1 VNRAYMIF
9 IIRFFSTVLRPAIC
23 AVLCAVLCS
32 SLFASSVAVAMPAQ
46 GQKIMVAGPSPQA
59 PDIARDITSKGG
71 NVVDVAVAVVMSM
84 SVTQPYFASLGGGGF
99 ALIKMGTDVKALDFR
114 EIAPKKATET
124 LFNDNDPNTSR
135 DGGLAVGVPGI
146 PAGLWA
152 MHEKYGKL
160 KWNQL
165 FDAAIKDADKGFQVS
180 SEWVENT
187 EYNMKRFNKGG
198 VKFFTH
204 SDGTHLKPGDL
215 LKQPQQIAMLKEIQ
229 KKGAKAFYEGA
240 VARDIVASVN
250 DQKGIFT
257 EDDLKN
263 YKVRWL
269 EPITADFAGY
279 KVSLMPPPSSGGVI
293 IAQALKLI
301 EKLKVTNYAPLS
313 VDEFHYLIEIMKLS
327 YRGRQLL
334 GDPDFAKNPIAQ
346 LLDDKYLS
354 DMAKL
359 VKPDKAIDVE
369 PLKTLPFEKEQTTH
383 ISIMDGAGNTIA
395 MTITLNGDF
404 GSGIVTS
411 KYGIS
416 MNNEMDDFTT
426 KPGQPNMFKLIQGS
440 ANLVRPGARP
450 LSSMSPTIVEKNG
463 RTVLS
468 LGAPGGPRI
477 TTAVL
482 QVLYRVLTQPF
493 DIDQAIQ
500 APRVHH
506 QFLPNVVKIDKLK
519 FSPEVLAALKARG
532 HVIETGSTGKV
543 YGIFRSEDG
552 LLSGAADQRGES
564 AAGGQ

>member
-1 VNRAYMIF
+1 MSRSYLIFTMRFLSRALSALFCVIPL
-9 IIRFFSTVLRPAIC
+9 V
-23 AVLCAVLCS
+23 S
-32 SLFASSVAVAMPAQ
+32 SLTWAMPAQ

-71 NVVDVAVAVVMSM
+71 NVIDVAVAVVLSM

-99 ALIKMGTDVKALDFR
+99 ALIKMGNDVKVLDFR
-114 EIAPKKATET
+114 EMAPGKSNEK
-124 LFNDNDPNTSR
+124 LFNDGDPNSSR
-135 DGGLAVGVPGI
+135 NGGLATGVPGI

-165 FDAAIKDADKGFQVS
+165 FEAALKAADKGFLVS

-187 EYNMKRFNKGG
+187 NLNMKRFNIEGK
-198 VKFFTH
+198 KFL
-204 SDGTHLKPGDL
+204 SKPNGSLLKPGDL
-215 LKQPQQIAMLKEIQ
+215 LKQPQQIAMLKELQ
-229 KKGAKAFYEGA
+229 KNGAKAFYEGS
-240 VARDIVASVN
+240 VARDIISAVDS
-250 DQKGIFT
+250 QKGIFT
-257 EDDLKN
+257 EQDMKN

-269 EPITADFAGY
+269 DPITTDFAGY
-279 KVSLMPPPSSGGVI
+279 KVYLMPPPSSGGVV
-293 IAQALKLI
+293 IAQALRLMD
-301 EKLKVTNYAPLS
+301 KLKISKYAPLS

-334 GDPDFAKNPIAQ
+334 GDPDFSKNPIAQ

-369 PLKTLPFEKEQTTH
+369 PLKNISFEKEQTTH
-383 ISIMDGAGNTIA
+383 IAIMDGGGNTVS
-395 MTITLNGDF
+395 MTITLNGDY
-404 GSGIVTS
+404 GSGIVTP
-411 KYGIS
+411 KYGIA

-463 RTVLS
+463 RTVLA

-506 QFLPNVVKIDKLK
+506 QFLPNKVIVDKLK
-519 FSPEVLAALKARG
+519 FSPDVLAALKARG
-532 HVIETGSTGKV
+532 HETDTGSTGRV
-543 YGIFRSEDG
+543 YGIFRGEDG
-552 LLSGAADQRGES
+552 LLSGAADQRGEG
-564 AAGGQ
+564 AAGGM